1 MAQKACLS
9 AHRARQHAVGV
20 SVCVFGRDAGRDRWR
35 GDRRGNWDSVL
46 AGGGVDRGDG
56 WGRSTPATAGG
67 LVARYCVLFLGTVFL
82 LQDADLELVL
92 RKRRRGRESVKRRPR
107 KSVKFVV
114 TRADDARSQPDLLAH
129 VGTPSSAAFKAG
141 PSWQQ
146 TRPVGGAIFVAVP
159 TAHVVV

>member
-1 MAQKACLS
+1 MPSMRSFRGSRPL
-9 AHRARQHAVGV
+9 V
-20 SVCVFGRDAGRDRWR
+20 SMLLAFRFALLGGDAGRDRWR

-46 AGGGVDRGDG
+46 AGGGVARGDG

-92 RKRRRGRESVKRRPR
+92 RKRRRVKRRPR

-114 TRADDARSQPDLLAH
+114 TRAGDGRSQLDLLAH
-129 VGTPSSAAFKAG
+129 VGTPSSAASKAG
-141 PSWQQ
+141 HSWQQ
-146 TRPVGGAIFVAVP
+146 IRTVGGAIFVAVP